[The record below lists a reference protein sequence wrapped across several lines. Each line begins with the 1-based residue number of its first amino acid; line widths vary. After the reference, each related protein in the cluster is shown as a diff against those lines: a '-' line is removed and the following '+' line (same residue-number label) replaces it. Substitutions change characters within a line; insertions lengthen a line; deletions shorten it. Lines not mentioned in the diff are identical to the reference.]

1 MALQATPQPWVK
13 SAGID
18 LVFLLAPG
26 PVAALAALWLIASGN
41 GELDVSPLPWLLL
54 VVCID
59 VAHVY
64 STLYRTYFDR
74 EERGRLS
81 AWLVGVPLG
90 TWVLGVL
97 LYSASAAAFWSVL
110 AYAAV
115 FHFVRQQYGFLML
128 YARDERTLPSW
139 CRRVDQAAIYGATLF
154 PLLYWHTHLP
164 RAFSWLIDGDFL
176 ALPAAWW
183 SALAPL
189 YALLALAYLGKEA
202 WLATQGR
209 RFNVPRNALVGG
221 TFLSWFVGIVLAQGD
236 LVFTLTNV
244 VAHGVP
250 YMALTCIYGARREAQ
265 LRSVRR
271 WFARARLPLAIGLL
285 VALGFLEEGVWDG
298 LVWREHLALFPG
310 FARLPAID
318 APRLLTLLVPLLSV
332 PQMTHYVLD
341 GVIWR
346 LRAHPEWRAT
356 LFFREAAA

>member
-1 MALQATPQPWVK
+1 MTLHSTPQPWVK
-13 SAGID
+13 SARVD
-18 LVFLLAPG
+18 LLFLLAPG
-26 PVAALAALWLIASGN
+26 PIATLAALCLIATGAAT
-41 GELDVSPLPWLLL
+41 LDVSPLPWLLL
-54 VVCID
+54 VVGID

-74 EERGRLS
+74 EERSKLS
-81 AWLVGVPLG
+81 AWLVAVPLG
-90 TWVLGVL
+90 TWVIGVL

-128 YARDERTLPSW
+128 YARDERSLPSW
-139 CRRVDQAAIYGATLF
+139 CRRLDQAAIYGATLF

-164 RAFSWLIDGDFL
+164 RPFSWLIDGDFL
-176 ALPAAWW
+176 ALPASCW
-183 SALAPL
+183 SVCEPL
-189 YALLALAYLGKEA
+189 YALLVLAYLGKEA
-202 WLATQGR
+202 WLAWQGQ
-209 RFNVPRNALVGG
+209 RFNLPRNALVAG
-221 TFLSWFVGIVLAQGD
+221 TFLSWFVGIILAQGD

-265 LRSVRR
+265 LHAARR
-271 WFARARLPLAIGLL
+271 LFVRARLPLAIGVLI
-285 VALGFLEEGVWDG
+285 AFAFLEEGVWDG
-298 LVWREHLALFPG
+298 FVWREHLALFPG
-310 FARLPAID
+310 FDRLPQID
-318 APRLLTLLVPLLSV
+318 TPRLLSLLVPLLSV

-356 LFFREAAA
+356 LFYREAAA